1 MVVISNSVND
11 GISTGSLGIDQ
22 TQHVKQ
28 PSMLITMS
36 QCQRRHAANTNY
48 WYYWTSADLEK
59 YTGTDSIYSRPDVV
73 QNQYQDL
80 F

>member
-1 MVVISNSVND
+1 MMASALVH
-11 GISTGSLGIDQ
+11 LGIDQ
-22 TQHVKQ
+22 TQHVQQ
-28 PSMLITMS
+28 PSTLITIS

-48 WYYWTSADLEK
+48 WYCWTSAHLEK
-59 YTGTDSIYSRPDVV
+59 QTGTDSIYSGPDVV